1 MIEILF
7 WIFFGLAFII
17 IIGGFITML
26 NPNIQGKILSKQVK
40 SLRNMMDES
49 KDTLKSLADDMTDIT
64 KDSVEATARAV
75 KKGLTEEDGVACP
88 HCGKKIDKDSKYCK
102 YCGAR
107 I

>member
-1 MIEILF
+1 
-7 WIFFGLAFII
+7 
-17 IIGGFITML
+17 
-26 NPNIQGKILSKQVK
+26 
-40 SLRNMMDES
+40 
-49 KDTLKSLADDMTDIT
+49 MTDIT

-75 KKGLTEEDGVACP
+75 KKGLTEEDGVACL

>member
-7 WIFFGLAFII
+7 WIFFGLVIAI
-17 IIGGFITML
+17 IIGSFVIML
-26 NPNIQGKILSKQVK
+26 NPNLQGKMLSSQVK
-40 SLRNMMDES
+40 SLKYMMDDS
-49 KDTLKSLADDMTDIT
+49 KDTLKNLTDDMTDIT

-88 HCGKKIDKDSKYCK
+88 HCGKNIDKDSKYCK